1 VQPCS
6 STGPRLSVLITAFL
20 SADST
25 ALASQMTA
33 SPGSPTTTLTEFSVP
48 NRRAC
53 GLDLWRSLW
62 GYHRVLRPTIFSAYI
77 NDVALAA
84 GDFLMHLYADNTIL
98 YTSGPSLDTVLTNL
112 QTCFYAIQHFFRGLQ
127 LLLNASK
134 TKCMLFNCSLL
145 PPARLASL
153 LWMVLT

>member
-1 VQPCS
+1 MQPSS
-6 STGPRLSVLITAFL
+6 STWLRLSTLSITAFL

-25 ALASQMTA
+25 ALVSQMTA
-33 SPGSPTTTLTEFSVP
+33 SPGSPTTSQTEFSVS

-53 GLDLWRSLW
+53 CPDLWQSLW
-62 GYHRVLRPTIFSAYI
+62 GCHRVQLSGRLFSVYI

-84 GDFLMHLYADNTIL
+84 GDSLIHLYADDTIL
-98 YTSGPSLDTVLTNL
+98 YTSGPSLENVLTNL
-112 QTCFYAIQHFFRGLQ
+112 QASFNAIQLSFRGLQ

-134 TKCMLFNCSLL
+134 TKCMLFNL
-145 PPARLASL
+145 PACPASL